1 MPIRIDNNLPA
12 RSILEQE
19 RIFVMDETRATTQ
32 DIRPIKIVILNLM
45 PNKVVTETQILRA
58 LSNTPLQVMIDLIH
72 TATHVSV
79 HTASE
84 HLTKFYETFDQV
96 KDNYY
101 DGMIITGAPVELLDY
116 EDVDYWP
123 ELCEIME
130 WSKTHVY
137 STLHICW
144 GAMAGL
150 YYHYNIPKY
159 TLPKKCF
166 GIFEHKM
173 TYNSPVKLFRGFDDV
188 FYVPHSR
195 HTELHREDIIKE
207 KRLRILS
214 ESEESGIYCVSD
226 LKGRQIFIT
235 GHSEY
240 DVNTLDSEYK
250 RDLGQGLPI
259 DKPVNYYTDDD
270 PSKPALLRWR
280 SSATLLFTNWLN
292 YYVYQ
297 ETPFDIKAIAGLDKE
312 DKNG

>member
-1 MPIRIDNNLPA
+1 MPIRIANNLPA
-12 RSILEQE
+12 RSVLEQE
-19 RIFVMDETRATTQ
+19 RIFVMEETRALTQ
-32 DIRPIKIVILNLM
+32 DIRAIKIVILNLM

-58 LSNTPLQVMIDLIH
+58 LSNTPIQIDIDLIH
-72 TATHVSV
+72 TASHISS
-79 HTASE
+79 HTAAE

-101 DGMIITGAPVELLDY
+101 DGMIITGAPVELLEY

-130 WSKTHVY
+130 WSKSHVY

-150 YYHYNIPKY
+150 YYHYGVPKY

-173 TYNSPVKLFRGFDDV
+173 TYSKPVKLFRGFDDV

-195 HTELHREDIIKE
+195 HTEIHREDIE
-207 KRLRILS
+207 KVPSLRLLS
-214 ESEESGIYCVSD
+214 ESEESGVYCVSD

-250 RDLGQGLPI
+250 RDKGQGLPI
-259 DKPVNYYTDDD
+259 DIPVNYYPDDD
-270 PSKPALLRWR
+270 PSKPAVLRWR

-297 ETPFDIKAIAGLDKE
+297 ETPFDIKAIAEMSHGE
-312 DKNG
+312 